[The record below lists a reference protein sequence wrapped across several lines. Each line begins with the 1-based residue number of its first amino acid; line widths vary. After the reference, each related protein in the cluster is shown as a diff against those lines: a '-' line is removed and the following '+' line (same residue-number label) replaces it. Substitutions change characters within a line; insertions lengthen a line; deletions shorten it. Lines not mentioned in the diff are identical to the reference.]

1 MKQREAGVQDMFL
14 GLTADV
20 AVAWRW
26 LVTSGATPGPHAQI
40 PTRLPGSG
48 QHVISTRWSNACAQ
62 PAEGLRE
69 TGDSQGCR
77 WACLAP
83 SRRLSEGALGPGPSA
98 HSVTA
103 IHFSL
108 LRLLGSEMKFAVE

>member
-1 MKQREAGVQDMFL
+1 MQDMFL

-20 AVAWRW
+20 VVASTW
-26 LVTSGATPGPHAQI
+26 LVTSEATPGPRARI
-40 PTRLPGSG
+40 PTQLPGSG
-48 QHVISTRWSNACAQ
+48 QHLISTRWSNACAQ
-62 PAEGLRE
+62 PADGLRE
-69 TGDSQGCR
+69 IGDSQGRR

-83 SRRLSEGALGPGPSA
+83 SQCLSEGALGPGPSA
-98 HSVTA
+98 HSITA